1 MPKGCG
7 NRLGKLWGCRF
18 HYICLSFLC
27 PLHLFF
33 SIFHAGLL
41 WVILLGLGVHTA
53 FSYLFIQAVFFSLT
67 CISSFFLCCGNLFC
81 WVPFSLYPLFSQF
94 SILPPVS
101 GYGDCH
107 AFSSR
112 VRPSL
117 LHPTKIS
124 YLILSLW
131 NLHVPK
137 LVFCII
143 HSLQWYSAYPFSLL
157 IVAGLLFGSLLLV
170 S

>member
-7 NRLGKLWGCRF
+7 NGLGKLWGCRF

-107 AFSSR
+107 AFSSPCQAFSS
-112 VRPSL
+112 PSYKDFL
-117 LHPTKIS
+117 FNSLSVKSPCPQIS
-124 YLILSLW
+124 FLYYSFTSVI
-131 NLHVPK
+131 
-137 LVFCII
+137 FCI
-143 HSLQWYSAYPFSLL
+143 SLFFADSGWSPFWQF
-157 IVAGLLFGSLLLV
+157 ITC
-170 S
+170 